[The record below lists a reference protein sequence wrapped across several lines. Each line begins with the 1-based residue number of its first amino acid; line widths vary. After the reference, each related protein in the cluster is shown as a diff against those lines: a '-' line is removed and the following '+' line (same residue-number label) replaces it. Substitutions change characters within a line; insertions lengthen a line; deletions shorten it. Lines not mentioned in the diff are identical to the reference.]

1 MGSWKTEAELERAG
15 LPGLLRELASALESG
30 LESGQLVGLPQDY
43 RKLVLVAERGPDG
56 LRVKLKAKRA
66 GEVRVPTVLMA
77 EAASAAKAKAQRAD
91 KAQAGR
97 DKYRQLKQ
105 GLQADYKAVQASARE
120 GRLPEAELLE
130 SFLFRAEL
138 MAQGEQPVSGAVLAE
153 MTPANAAFLD
163 DCQALRQ
170 ACAAQSPA
178 ALAAVLERLARR
190 KAACHAQFRQEER
203 H

>member
-1 MGSWKTEAELERAG
+1 MGSWKTEAELAETG

-30 LESGQLVGLPQDY
+30 LADGLLAGLPQDY
-43 RKLVLVAERGPDG
+43 RKLVLVAERGQDG
-56 LRVKLKAKRA
+56 LRVELKAKRV
-66 GEVRVPTVLMA
+66 GEVRVPTA
-77 EAASAAKAKAQRAD
+77 ARIEAAPKAKAQRAD
-91 KAQAGR
+91 KAQASR

-138 MAQGEQPVSGAVLAE
+138 MAQGEQPVSGAALAE

>member
-1 MGSWKTEAELERAG
+1 TEAELAETG

-30 LESGQLVGLPQDY
+30 LADGLLAGLPVQDY

-56 LRVKLKAKRA
+56 LRVELKAKRA
-66 GEVRVPTVLMA
+66 GEVRVPTA
-77 EAASAAKAKAQRAD
+77 DRAASKIHSSPSHKDKD

-138 MAQGEQPVSGAVLAE
+138 MAQGEQPVSGAALAE